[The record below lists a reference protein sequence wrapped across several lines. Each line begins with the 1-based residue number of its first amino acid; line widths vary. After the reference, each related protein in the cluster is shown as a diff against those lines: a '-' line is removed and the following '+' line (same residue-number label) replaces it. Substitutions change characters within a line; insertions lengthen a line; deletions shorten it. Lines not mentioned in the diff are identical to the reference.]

1 MLETSADIDFYVI
14 MKSYFSD
21 GAGIG
26 AISSGGR
33 AIIGAEEKLFDTRND
48 SLDKPQ
54 RASSK
59 RLDR

>member
-33 AIIGAEEKLFDTRND
+33 AIIGAEEKLFDTRMTHSTNLKEQAL
-48 SLDKPQ
+48 S
-54 RASSK
+54 A
-59 RLDR
+59 